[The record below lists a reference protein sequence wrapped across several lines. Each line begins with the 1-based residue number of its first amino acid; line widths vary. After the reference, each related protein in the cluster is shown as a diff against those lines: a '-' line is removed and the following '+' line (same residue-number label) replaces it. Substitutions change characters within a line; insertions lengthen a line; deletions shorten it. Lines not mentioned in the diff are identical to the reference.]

1 MQAGGILKSLACNLV
16 DDYIRRPG
24 HGNFDL
30 VDNSFFE
37 QCVIIVFDS
46 DQNFMGEGDDGSL
59 YFNEKT
65 LFFIDRAEEALSGM
79 INKDVEAL
87 CRGDYADNN
96 HECYLH
102 YN

>member
-1 MQAGGILKSLACNLV
+1 
-16 DDYIRRPG
+16 
-24 HGNFDL
+24 
-30 VDNSFFE
+30 
-37 QCVIIVFDS
+37 
-46 DQNFMGEGDDGSL
+46 MGEGDDGSL

-65 LFFIDRAEEALSGM
+65 LLFIDRAEEALSGM

>member
-1 MQAGGILKSLACNLV
+1 
-16 DDYIRRPG
+16 
-24 HGNFDL
+24 
-30 VDNSFFE
+30 
-37 QCVIIVFDS
+37 
-46 DQNFMGEGDDGSL
+46 MGEGDDGSL